1 MSFTEFEQGLLE
13 ASASLANVTFK
24 NNVCTVQWDFVAEYT
39 STIQIRIAEDGE
51 LFLTI
56 TNPDGNVELNN
67 ERETFSNIVS
77 LLRELDT
84 SLLTVIVEQMEED
97 NQEQGLL
104 S

>member
-1 MSFTEFEQGLLE
+1 MGFTDFEKGLLE
-13 ASASLANVTFK
+13 AAASLANVTFK
-24 NNVCTVQWDFVAEYT
+24 NNVCTVWWDFVAEFT
-39 STIQIRIAEDGE
+39 STIQIRFDESGE
-51 LFLTI
+51 LLLTI
-56 TNPDGNVELNN
+56 INPDGSVVLDN
-67 ERETFSNIVS
+67 EEETFSNIVS